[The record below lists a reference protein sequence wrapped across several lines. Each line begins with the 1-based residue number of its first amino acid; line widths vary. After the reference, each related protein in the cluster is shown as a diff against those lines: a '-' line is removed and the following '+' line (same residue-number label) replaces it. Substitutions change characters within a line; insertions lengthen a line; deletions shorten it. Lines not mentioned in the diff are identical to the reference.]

1 VLLFIQDDRISRLT
15 VNVAV
20 IRLSLRC
27 PPPPLSNERSGI
39 IVIDIH
45 DIKTT
50 VGSTP
55 TEHHARFA
63 THDDLSTRHLG
74 DSDQLKVHFRRA
86 VFASSLVGANS
97 ATAFASIGSLMD
109 NREEGSYECDNEKS
123 TPLRPCVLMRL
134 NAASLRT
141 TPVMALSINIPSIH
155 VDLSKSHF
163 DGLQYFADDVA
174 QFLERMSADTNDI
187 GDPDNDCRETNLI
200 GSLFFAKSRAES
212 LNSSVAESEESV
224 VKLMTTEGDA
234 VISCSSHM
242 TI

>member
-1 VLLFIQDDRISRLT
+1 VLFFVQDDRISRLT

-86 VFASSLVGANS
+86 VLASSLVGANS

-109 NREEGSYECDNEKS
+109 NREEDSYECDKKL
-123 TPLRPCVLMRL
+123 TPLRPCVLMQL
-134 NAASLRT
+134 NAASLKT
-141 TPVMALSINIPSIH
+141 IPVVALSINIPSIH

-187 GDPDNDCRETNLI
+187 GEPDNDSRETNLI

-224 VKLMTTEGDA
+224 IKLMTTEGEA
-234 VISCSSHM
+234 VIGCLSHM